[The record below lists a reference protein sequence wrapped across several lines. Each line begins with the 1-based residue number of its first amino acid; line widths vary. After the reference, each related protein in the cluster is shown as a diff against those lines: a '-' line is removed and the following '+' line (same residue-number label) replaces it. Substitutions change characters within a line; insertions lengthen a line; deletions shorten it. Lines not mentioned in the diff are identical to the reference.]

1 MRLLL
6 TGATGFIGRQVVGAA
21 TNWTVTRVTRA
32 QEAFSPDELALG
44 PGPWTRADFAS
55 ALATARPDVVLHCAG
70 ALHSMDAR
78 TCIDTNAV
86 LAAELLG
93 AVADL
98 PEPRRVILIGSAAE
112 YGIVPADAQP
122 VVETH
127 PCAPRTNYA
136 VAKCAQSLLGFAA
149 AMRGQQVLVARLFN
163 PVGVGMPSELA
174 LPSFARQIVRSGP
187 RPVVRVGDLA
197 AQRDFLDVDEAAR
210 LLLALAAMPRW
221 PWPVVNVCS
230 GSAYRLGDLL
240 DGLIATSGLPV
251 RVEVDPALIRP
262 GDMPILTGNTERLA
276 SVGLTPQTP
285 DFLALLPRL
294 LTEARGA
301 LIPSEA
307 AHQNEMMR

>member
-6 TGATGFIGRQVVGAA
+6 TGATGFLGRHVVAAA

-32 QEAFSPDELALG
+32 REPSSPDELALG
-44 PGPWTRADFAS
+44 PAPWSRADFAS

-70 ALHSMDAR
+70 DARSVDAR
-78 TCIDTNAV
+78 TCIDSNAV
-86 LAAELLG
+86 LAAELLS

-98 PEPRRVILIGSAAE
+98 REPLRVILIGSAAE

-122 VVETH
+122 VVETY

-149 AMRGQQVLVARLFN
+149 TMRGQQVLVARLFN
-163 PVGVGMPSELA
+163 PVGVGMRGELA
-174 LPSFARQIVRSGP
+174 LPSFARQIVSLGP
-187 RPVVRVGDLA
+187 CPVVRVGDLTA
-197 AQRDFLDVDEAAR
+197 RRDFLDVDEAAC
-210 LLLALAAMPRW
+210 LLLALAAMPHW

-240 DGLIATSGLPV
+240 DGLIAASGRRV

-262 GDMPILTGNTERLA
+262 GDMPILTGSTERLV
-276 SVGLTPQTP
+276 SVGLAPQTP

-294 LTEARGA
+294 LTEARRAGDPGN
-301 LIPSEA
+301 L
-307 AHQNEMMR
+307 